1 MARTFLFVGF
11 IALAAAT
18 LISSPHGARETS
30 RVVRIPDVVIGGHVP
45 EKLEPVYVH
54 FSPPALEGRRRVKLW
69 ATHYS
74 IPRVYA
80 QHGDDAVALL
90 DIHGNE
96 LGAKLSPKDFCRAA
110 MEGTVAVLSKRG
122 KKLYDFDGIAD
133 AEQVDCKQY
142 FPRHAAIG
150 RSRFK
155 PARGVHGSG
164 AGGRS
169 MVPYRSIAVDP
180 RLIALGSVLFVP
192 AARGVVVTLDNGDT
206 QIHDGYFYA
215 ADTGGAIEGNHVDVF
230 IGYSA
235 WNPFSFVKSHP
246 GATFDAYLV
255 EEPLVLEA
263 LAEAHAPKD
272 DHLIS
277 RADR

>member
-1 MARTFLFVGF
+1 MARSFLFIGF

-18 LISSPHGARETS
+18 IVHPPHGASETP
-30 RVVRIPDVVIGGHVP
+30 RIMRLPEVVMDWPVP
-45 EKLEPVYVH
+45 GKLEPLYVH
-54 FSPPALEGRRRVKLW
+54 FSPPSLEGRRRVKLW

-74 IPRVYA
+74 IPRVYE
-80 QHGDDAVALL
+80 QRGDDAVALL

-122 KKLYDFDGIAD
+122 KKLYDFDGIGD
-133 AEQVDCKQY
+133 DEQADCKPY

-155 PARGVHGSG
+155 PARTVHGSG

-169 MVPYRSIAVDP
+169 MVPYRSIAVDR
-180 RLIALGSVLFVP
+180 RLIPLGSVLYIP
-192 AARGVVVTLDNGDT
+192 AARGTVVTLDNGDT

-215 ADTGGAIEGNHVDVF
+215 ADTGGAIDGNHVDVF

-235 WNPFSFVKSHP
+235 WNPFSFVKS
-246 GATFDAYLV
+246 
-255 EEPLVLEA
+255 
-263 LAEAHAPKD
+263 
-272 DHLIS
+272 
-277 RADR
+277 